1 VHDPSSGP
9 DLTECRLRSPGF
21 RTLLVVRVLTVLND
35 NIARWFVIGVGKR
48 AAALAGTAPAAVL
61 TIGTVVYVLPFMLL
75 AWLAG
80 WLADRFAKR
89 TVVGWSKFAEI
100 GIAGVVTAVVAG
112 GVIAGPT
119 LGGLPGGLWLLLL
132 AVGLFG
138 AQTAILNPSLIGTI
152 PETVPKPR
160 LSAANGLFAL
170 VSLAAT
176 LAGMAVGNWLA
187 DATPLAAALEPVVRP
202 VWLERIPGAYVL
214 PVGVVLGGVAIIGWL
229 AAVRLPR
236 IAAADP
242 QAPPPG
248 GILARTGAD
257 LAAIARAPKLA
268 GAVAGIVYFW
278 ALAAVAQLNVDQY
291 GFESGATTQGQI
303 VPLLVALVGGIGLG
317 SVIAGR
323 WSRHGIDPG
332 SKVDLG
338 FVPLGA
344 AVMSIA
350 LAALALS
357 GTGIFSA
364 ESATEARLFE
374 SGFGG
379 AGFWLPMFWLTVLG
393 AGAGMFDVPLEAYL
407 QEQSPPE
414 RRGSVLASTNLLV
427 FAGMLLAS
435 FAYYGMRVPMGPPEA
450 ARPLVSARGLFAIF
464 AILSAGATAIA
475 VYAAPRASLRMFV
488 ATIVNT
494 VWRFRV
500 RHEERLPEQ
509 GPAVLV
515 ANHLSWLDG
524 FLLPLCAPRQVRMV
538 VYGPNIQG
546 RFLNMLADQW
556 RFILFDPKPKSIGRA
571 LKAIQEGLAAGDV
584 IGIFCEGGISRHG
597 QILGFKRGLEWLLSR
612 VDSPLVPV
620 HLDGLWGSLLSF
632 SEGRFFTKRPRLF
645 FGGGIAGFR
654 RPITLTFGWPLPVG
668 THPNEARLALQELSA
683 EAVRQRLAG
692 TGPRAG
698 TAGMDSAAARAA
710 AEAFDGACLV
720 RRTDRLL
727 ASLAPADPLF
737 DTLGTHG
744 PALLGI
750 PGRVVPAG
758 SDIGEIASLL
768 AAENTTI
775 WLARV
780 EQVEALTDLLA
791 ADVADRLA
799 IPDPAR
805 QRSAGTLT
813 AGTLTAVVMPIAA
826 ASELPRAESAAAAMQ
841 TACGIQPV
849 VAFAPARAGGLV
861 AMNTPP
867 ARAGIPHEAT
877 CKAGTLGRVLTGA
890 VVWPSARDRIRLGL
904 PSLALQGI
912 PDDAAE
918 TLVIGAML
926 PCPPLPNAGGS
937 LPGAALL
944 TERFTIDDDGFVVP

>member
-1 VHDPSSGP
+1 VHEPSSGP
-9 DLTECRLRSPGF
+9 APTGFRGLTPGF
-21 RTLLVVRVLTVLND
+21 RTLLIVRVLTVLND
-35 NIARWFVIGVGKR
+35 NIARWLVIGVGKR

-89 TVVGWSKFAEI
+89 VVVGWSKFAEI
-100 GIAGVVTAVVAG
+100 GIAAAVTAVVAG
-112 GVIAGPT
+112 GVVAGPT
-119 LGGLPGGLWLLLL
+119 LRGLPAGLWLLLL

-138 AQTAILNPSLIGTI
+138 AQTAILNPSLIGSI
-152 PETVPKPR
+152 PETVPRPR

-176 LAGMAVGNWLA
+176 LAGMAIGNWLA
-187 DATPLAAALEPVVRP
+187 DVTPLATSLPAIVRP
-202 VWLERIPGAYVL
+202 PWLERLPWPNVL
-214 PVGVVLGGVAIIGWL
+214 PVAVVLGGVAVIGWL

-242 QAPPPG
+242 DAPPPG
-248 GILARTGAD
+248 GILARTWGD
-257 LAAIARAPKLA
+257 LTAIARAPKLA

-344 AVMSIA
+344 AVMGIA
-350 LAALALS
+350 HAALAMS
-357 GTGIFSA
+357 GTAVFSA
-364 ESATEARLFE
+364 APALEAGLVA
-374 SGFGG
+374 SGSWGL
-379 AGFWLPMFWLTVLG
+379 GFWFPMFWLVVLG
-393 AGAGMFDVPLEAYL
+393 VGAGMFDVPLEAYL

-435 FAYYGMRVPMGPPEA
+435 FAYYAIRVPIGPPEA
-450 ARPLVSARGLFAIF
+450 ARPLVSARGLFGIF
-464 AILSAGATAIA
+464 ALLSVGATAIA
-475 VYAAPRASLRMFV
+475 IYAAPRATLRLFV
-488 ATIVNT
+488 AAIVNT
-494 VWRFRV
+494 VWRFQV
-500 RHEERLPEQ
+500 RHEERLPEH

-515 ANHLSWLDG
+515 ANHISWLDG

-571 LKAIQEGLAAGDV
+571 LKTIQDGLAAGDV

-612 VDSPLVPV
+612 VESPLVPV

-632 SEGRFFTKRPRLF
+632 SEGRFFSKRPRLF
-645 FGGGIAGFR
+645 FGGGLTGFR

-683 EAVRQRLAG
+683 EAVRLRLEAAG
-692 TGPRAG
+692 AAAG
-698 TAGMDSAAARAA
+698 ADAHEIDWTAARAA

-727 ASLAPADPLF
+727 TSLATGDPLAE
-737 DTLGTHG
+737 TLGRHG

-750 PGRVVPAG
+750 PGRVVAG
-758 SDIGEIASLL
+758 EADGREIAHLL
-768 AAENTTI
+768 ASERPTI

-780 EQVEALTDLLA
+780 DQVAALADVLA
-791 ADVADRLA
+791 ADLRPHGAADE
-799 IPDPAR
+799 AR
-805 QRSAGTLT
+805 QPLAGHLS
-813 AGTLTAVVMPIAA
+813 GVVMPIKT
-826 ASELPRAESAAAAMQ
+826 ASELPRAEAAAAAFQ
-841 TACGIQPV
+841 AACGVQPV
-849 VAFAPARAGGLV
+849 VAFAPAEAAGLV
-861 AMNTPP
+861 SMNTPP
-867 ARAGIPHEAT
+867 ARAGVPYEAT
-877 CKAGTLGRVLTGA
+877 CKAGTLGRVLNGA
-890 VVWPSARDRIRLGL
+890 VVWPAACDRMRLGL
-904 PSLALQGI
+904 PSLAAQGI
-912 PDDAAE
+912 PDDAGE
-918 TLVIGAML
+918 TLLIAAML
-926 PCPPLPNAGGS
+926 SRPV
-937 LPGAALL
+937 LL
-944 TERFTIDDDGFVVP
+944 ADRCAVDEDGFVVPRE